1 MQTCIRNQDQK
12 TTWLPIFLLIN
23 AWSFVSKIDELSIFL
38 YINNVSFAG
47 YCLDCRDRVN
57 SRGGGVC
64 LYVSNTIYNKCLL
77 WDFENTDYEC
87 MWIWLRPNRPPR
99 PLSSITVCVV
109 YKAPD
114 RDVHEQ
120 RDLNEYLSC
129 SINSIH
135 NKFSHCCILVLS
147 DFSRSNTSIVR
158 VSQNLRQIVSKP
170 TRNKVILDLIFT
182 DFHKFYSVPE
192 MFAPL
197 GLSDHNV
204 VVCSPLLACR
214 KFNNTSKNKNVKWA
228 VR

>member
-1 MQTCIRNQDQK
+1 MQGLLFKLHYYSLANLYK
-12 TTWLPIFLLIN
+12 KSGPKNYMAANFLIN
-23 AWSFVSKIDELSIFL
+23 KRLAFVSKIDELSIFL

-64 LYVSNTIYNKCLL
+64 LYVSNTIYNKRLL

-120 RDLNEYLSC
+120 RDLNE
-129 SINSIH
+129 
-135 NKFSHCCILVLS
+135 
-147 DFSRSNTSIVR
+147 
-158 VSQNLRQIVSKP
+158 
-170 TRNKVILDLIFT
+170 
-182 DFHKFYSVPE
+182 
-192 MFAPL
+192 
-197 GLSDHNV
+197 
-204 VVCSPLLACR
+204 
-214 KFNNTSKNKNVKWA
+214 
-228 VR
+228 